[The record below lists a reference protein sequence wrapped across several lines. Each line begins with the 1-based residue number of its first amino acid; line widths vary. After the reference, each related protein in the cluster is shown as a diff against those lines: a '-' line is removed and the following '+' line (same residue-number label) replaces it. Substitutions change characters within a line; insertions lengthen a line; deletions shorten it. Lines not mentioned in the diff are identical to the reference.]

1 MRIACKNCTA
11 AYDVPDARL
20 RPGLRLRC
28 GRCGTEWRYVVPG
41 GPAGGEPQA
50 ASPVN
55 VAGPEPVGA
64 TPDAAGDFIRAMN
77 RPDAA
82 PMPFVSPS
90 DRAWPSPRRGGAVL
104 VLAWLLSFAL
114 LGGALAGAVYWRAP
128 IIAAW
133 PPAGRVFAA
142 IGMMT

>member
-1 MRIACKNCTA
+1 MRIACENCDA

-28 GRCGTEWRYVVPG
+28 GRCATEWRYTPPG
-41 GPAGGEPQA
+41 EAPQA
-50 ASPVN
+50 AVPGAPPAQPLAPVP
-55 VAGPEPVGA
+55 VAAP
-64 TPDAAGDFIRAMN
+64 PDAAGDFVRAMH
-77 RPDAA
+77 RPDPA

-90 DRAWPSPRRGGAVL
+90 DRAWPSPRHGGALL
-104 VLAWLLSFAL
+104 VLAWVLSFAL
-114 LGGALAGAVYWRAP
+114 LGAALAGAVHWRAP

-142 IGMMT
+142 IGIMT